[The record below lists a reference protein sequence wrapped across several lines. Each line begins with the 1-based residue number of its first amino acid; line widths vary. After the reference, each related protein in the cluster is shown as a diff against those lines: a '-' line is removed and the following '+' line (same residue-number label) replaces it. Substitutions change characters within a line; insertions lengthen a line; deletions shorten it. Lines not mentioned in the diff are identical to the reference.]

1 MHSRNSNALRLSVV
15 IEDVADIIADLEQG
29 LAQIG

>member
-1 MHSRNSNALRLSVV
+1 MVRLSVG

-29 LAQIG
+29 LAKA